1 MKQPNL
7 SFSPLSSE
15 DAVRNNTRPANQACR
30 NFARLLVVGF
40 LVASLTLGSLTG
52 VFGAAIETAQANPR
66 GGSAADHRE
75 RAQDARE
82 RAEAADERA
91 AELQAEIREID
102 ASLEQYAEQA
112 AELAPQVN
120 EATEL
125 TEELTEEVDSLQAE
139 IDKLTIQIAETE
151 AELAHQQELLNA
163 RAVSTYRGEQGAF
176 LEILFGAESL
186 GDLIARAENI
196 MVVLNHNSQISYDLT
211 RLSRELETD
220 KNRLDE
226 ILVQVSDRRA
236 EAATA
241 EADLRSLQ
249 QRAQSAA
256 DAAAALLRERSAK
269 LTDTQAN
276 AARLRALAAEED
288 AMAAQIARE
297 LSSTGSLGGSTGNG
311 VFEGYMTWPTPGFT
325 RVTSGFGWRACPIRG
340 VQSFHAGIDIAGPGI
355 NGTPVVSAGDGRVI
369 AAGWRGGFGNMVIVD
384 HGDGVTTLYA
394 HLISG
399 GIHVSVGEQVT
410 AGQRIGSVGSTGF
423 STGPHLHWEVR
434 INGQPRDPRTFTRR

>member
-1 MKQPNL
+1 MKSNSSL
-7 SFSPLSSE
+7 STLPSND
-15 DAVRNNTRPANQACR
+15 DAHGDTRPVSQVCH
-30 NFARLLVVGF
+30 NFARLLVVGL
-40 LVASLTLGSLTG
+40 LVAVLIFSSLSG
-52 VFGAAIETAQANPR
+52 VFGIAVEIAQANPR
-66 GGSAADHRE
+66 GGSVADHRE
-75 RAQDARE
+75 RAEDARE
-82 RAEAADERA
+82 RADAADERA

-102 ASLEQYAEQA
+102 ASMEYYAQQA

-120 EATEL
+120 EATER
-125 TEELTEEVDSLQAE
+125 TTELTEEVDALQAE
-139 IDKLTIQIAETE
+139 IDDLTIQIAETE

-186 GDLIARAENI
+186 SDLITRAENI
-196 MVVLNHNSQISYDLT
+196 MVVLNHNSQISYDLA

-226 ILVQVSDRRA
+226 ILVQVSERRA
-236 EAATA
+236 EAASA
-241 EADLRSLQ
+241 EADLRTLQ

-256 DAAAALLRERSAK
+256 DAAAALLRKRSAK
-269 LTDTQAN
+269 LADTQAN

-288 AMAAQIARE
+288 AMAAQLARE
-297 LSSTGSLGGSTGNG
+297 LSSSGSLGGSTGNG
-311 VFEGYMTWPTPGFT
+311 VFEGNMTWPTPGFN
-325 RVTSGFGWRACPIRG
+325 RITSGFGWRACPIRG

-355 NGTPVVSAGDGRVI
+355 NGTPVVAAGDGRVI

-394 HLISG
+394 HLLSG

-434 INGQPRDPRTFTRR
+434 VNGQPRDPRTFTR